1 MKRLL
6 PCLLLLLAAALA
18 ACGPTRKSVFPP
30 TVTIQQL
37 VVQPGGQWR
46 LTLRIQNNSY
56 AGMDFTAID
65 GQLQIADQVPL
76 RVHQAFDRD
85 IPALAGDT
93 IDARCAA
100 HRGDGAGAGRIRRQ
114 RQRRRPCLPPERQ
127 RDGAAGAGEI
137 AAQLRLQRH
146 RLAVAGARHRPH
158 LALIHFTRGNPMTA
172 YKAPLDDL
180 RFVLFDVLDAE
191 STLTGLRDGDEH
203 TRDISTRCSR
213 SRPLQRAGAGADQ
226 RASRRRR
233 LPLRQG
239 HADGDHA
246 AGLPRGVSGTS
257 STAAGPA

>member
-46 LTLRIQNNSY
+46 LTVRIQNNSY

-93 IDARCAA
+93 IDVDLLPTPAMAQALAA
-100 HRGDGAGAGRIRRQ
+100 SAGKGSAGALAYRLRGSATA
-114 RQRRRPCLPPERQ
+114 RPEQ
-127 RDGAAGAGEI
+127 E
-137 AAQLRLQRH
+137 
-146 RLAVAGARHRPH
+146 
-158 LALIHFTRGNPMTA
+158 
-172 YKAPLDDL
+172 KAP
-180 RFVLFDVLDAE
+180 RNFDFNGTDWLSPVPGIA
-191 STLTGLRDGDEH
+191 H
-203 TRDISTRCSR
+203 TWR
-213 SRPLQRAGAGADQ
+213 
-226 RASRRRR
+226 
-233 LPLRQG
+233 
-239 HADGDHA
+239 
-246 AGLPRGVSGTS
+246 
-257 STAAGPA
+257 